1 MDWNNINLNSE
12 YERSQNFLDG
22 YDFETLLLELQ
33 TNFKTEDL
41 TEEKVLKHAFV
52 QINNKVRE
60 AKEILKDNIK
70 QIVQVEQKE
79 RKERQKP
86 Q

>member
-22 YDFETLLLELQ
+22 YDFETLFMELQ

-41 TEEKVLKHAFV
+41 TEEKVLNHAFKA
-52 QINNKVRE
+52 IENMVRE
-60 AKEILKDNIK
+60 AKEILTDNIK

-79 RKERQKP
+79 RKERQKAN
-86 Q
+86 

>member
-41 TEEKVLKHAFV
+41 TEEKVLNHAFKAIENRV
-52 QINNKVRE
+52 KE
-60 AKEILKDNIK
+60 AKEILRDNIK

-79 RKERQKP
+79 RKERQNP
-86 Q
+86 H

>member
-41 TEEKVLKHAFV
+41 TEEKVLNHAFKA
-52 QINNKVRE
+52 IENRVRE
-60 AKEILKDNIK
+60 AKEILRDNIK
-70 QIVQVEQKE
+70 QIVQVEKKE
-79 RKERQKP
+79 RKERRKAN
-86 Q
+86 

>member
-1 MDWNNINLNSE
+1 MDWNNIDLNSS
-12 YERSQNFLDG
+12 YERSQDFLDS
-22 YDFETLLLELQ
+22 YDFVTLLMELE

-41 TEEKVLKHAFV
+41 TEEKVLKHAFE

-60 AKEILKDNIK
+60 AKEILRDNIK

-79 RKERQKP
+79 RKERQNP
-86 Q
+86 H